1 MPTSFLEIVE
11 LPNGEFAL
19 RRIDDES
26 APLVKIRFSRET
38 RDMLQENDLAVAKA
52 MITAGI
58 EAVGSMSEGIAD
70 IDIDDEDEQGMV
82 QRGNQT
88 LH

>member
-19 RRIDDES
+19 RRVDDDR
-26 APLVKIRFSRET
+26 APLVRITFSREA
-38 RDMLQENDLAVAKA
+38 REMLKDNDLAVAKA

-58 EAVGSMSEGIAD
+58 EAVGAMTSEFD
-70 IDIDDEDEQGMV
+70 VEDEDDNDQ
-82 QRGNQT
+82 QPRT

>member
-19 RRIDDES
+19 RRVDDDR
-26 APLVKIRFSRET
+26 APLVRITFSREA
-38 RDMLQENDLAVAKA
+38 REMLKDNDLAVAKA

-58 EAVGSMSEGIAD
+58 EAVGAMTNEFD
-70 IDIDDEDEQGMV
+70 IEEDDENEHMP
-82 QRGNQT
+82 RT
-88 LH
+88 IH